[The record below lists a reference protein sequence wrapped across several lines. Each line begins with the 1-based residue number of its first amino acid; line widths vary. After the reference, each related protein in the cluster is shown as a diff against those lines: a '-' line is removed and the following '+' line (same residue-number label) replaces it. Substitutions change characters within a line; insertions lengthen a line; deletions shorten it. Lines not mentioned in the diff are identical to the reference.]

1 MGSLS
6 KPDPDRER
14 RINELLKDLSPGV
27 RDLAKELMSDY
38 QGEDLDKKLSDLI
51 GLEKARKLLDR
62 Y

>member
-14 RINELLKDLSPGV
+14 QINELLKDLSPGV
-27 RDLAKELMSDY
+27 RELAKELMSDY
-38 QGEDLDKKLSDLI
+38 RGEELNKKLSDLI
-51 GLEKARKLLDR
+51 GLEKARRLLDR